1 MDLYVF
7 DIKEIFRIQINTKR
21 KSLIIISMQHLS
33 QVMNKYVGFKT
44 RDIKCLENIIFLRLK
59 NNPKNQS
66 FNIPAEH

>member
-1 MDLYVF
+1 
-7 DIKEIFRIQINTKR
+7 
-21 KSLIIISMQHLS
+21 MQHLS
-33 QVMNKYVGFKT
+33 QVMNKYVGLKT